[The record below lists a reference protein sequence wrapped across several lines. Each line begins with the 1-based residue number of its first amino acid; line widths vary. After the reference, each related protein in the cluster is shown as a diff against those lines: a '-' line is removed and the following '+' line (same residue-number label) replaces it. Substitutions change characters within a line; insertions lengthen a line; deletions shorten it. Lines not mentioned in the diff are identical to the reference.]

1 MSNATKGTI
10 NLSKSVHV
18 RSSDLHG
25 LGRLAVDAT
34 AGITDLVEAMHRNI
48 AGRAAP
54 LGAEPRGNTTGITGL
69 VYKSIRGVTRVVGG
83 GLDLLLG
90 QLLPM
95 LARKVDGT
103 SAASALSSNE
113 RDAIHA
119 ALNGVLGDY
128 LAETHNPLAINMQF
142 RRDGVPLVLNQAKLA
157 AGIPTC
163 NGKIMV
169 LVHGLCM
176 DDRQWTRNGRDMGAA
191 LASDLGYTPVYLHY
205 NSGLHIST
213 NGKAF
218 AALLERLVTQWPQ
231 PVEELVII
239 GHSMGGLVTRS
250 ACATA
255 DQDHSHWRAV
265 LRKIVFLGTPHHGA
279 PLERGGNW
287 IDIILGVS
295 PYTAPFARLGRVRS
309 AGITDLRH
317 GNLSDGD
324 WLGRDR
330 FARSHARP
338 QIVALPEKGKCYLVA
353 ATKNVGAANDAA
365 GSDGLVPLMS
375 ALGQHQDATRSLA
388 VPKTRQYIARG
399 LDHFDLLDDVKVYA
413 KLKRWLSP
421 S

>member
-1 MSNATKGTI
+1 MSKPM
-10 NLSKSVHV
+10 HV

-25 LGRLAVDAT
+25 FGRLAVDAT

-48 AGRAAP
+48 ASRAAP
-54 LGAEPRGNTTGITGL
+54 IGAEPRGNTTGITGV
-69 VYKSIRGVTRVVGG
+69 VYRSIRGVTRVVGG
-83 GLDLLLG
+83 GLDILLG

-103 SAASALSSNE
+103 SAATALSSIE
-113 RDAIHA
+113 RDAVHA

-128 LAETHNPLAINMQF
+128 LAETNNPLAITMQI
-142 RRDGVPLVLNQAKLA
+142 RRDGVPLVLSKAKLA
-157 AGIPTC
+157 AGIPQC
-163 NGKIMV
+163 SGKIMV

-176 DDRQWTRNGRDMGAA
+176 NDRQWARNGQDMGAA
-191 LASDLGYTPVYLHY
+191 LARDLGYTPVYLHY

-218 AALLERLVTQWPQ
+218 AAMLERLVRHWPQ

-250 ACATA
+250 ACAVA
-255 DQDHSHWRAV
+255 EIDRPHWRTV
-265 LRKIVFLGTPHHGA
+265 LRKIIFLGTPHHGA

-295 PYTAPFARLGRVRS
+295 PYTAPFARLGKVRS

-317 GNLSDGD
+317 GSLSDDD

-330 FARSHARP
+330 FARSRARP
-338 QIVALPEKGKCYLVA
+338 QLVPLPEKVKCYLVG
-353 ATKNVGAANDAA
+353 ATRKVGAASEAT

-375 ALGQHQDATRSLA
+375 ALGQHKDIARTLA
-388 VPKTRQYIARG
+388 VPKTRQYIAHG
-399 LDHFDLLDDVKVYA
+399 LDHFDLLDDAKVYA
-413 KLKRWLSP
+413 RLKRWLGT
-421 S
+421 

>member
-1 MSNATKGTI
+1 MSKPM
-10 NLSKSVHV
+10 HV

-54 LGAEPRGNTTGITGL
+54 IGAEPRGNTTGITGL

-83 GLDLLLG
+83 GLDLLLS

-103 SAASALSSNE
+103 SAASALSSIE
-113 RDAIHA
+113 HDAIHA

-128 LAETHNPLAINMQF
+128 LAETNNPLAITMQI
-142 RRDGVPLVLNQAKLA
+142 RRDGMALVLSKAKLA
-157 AGIPTC
+157 ASIPQC
-163 NGKIMV
+163 SGKIMV

-176 DDRQWTRNGRDMGAA
+176 NDRQWARNGQDMGSA
-191 LASDLGYTPVYLHY
+191 LARDLGYTPVYLHY

-213 NGKAF
+213 NGKTF
-218 AALLERLVTQWPQ
+218 AALLERLVRHWPQ

-250 ACATA
+250 ACAA
-255 DQDHSHWRAV
+255 AEIDHLHWCTV

-295 PYTAPFARLGRVRS
+295 PYTAPFARLGKVRS

-317 GNLSDGD
+317 GNLSDDD

-338 QIVALPEKGKCYLVA
+338 QIVSLPEKVKCYLVA
-353 ATKNVGAANDAA
+353 ATRKVGAASEAA
-365 GSDGLVPLMS
+365 GSDGLVPLLS
-375 ALGQHQDATRSLA
+375 ALGRHKDVVRTLA
-388 VPKTRQYIARG
+388 VPKTRQYIAHG
-399 LDHFDLLDDVKVYA
+399 LDHFELLDDAKVYA
-413 KLKRWLSP
+413 RLKRWLGT
-421 S
+421 